1 MGKAQK
7 KSEAQEQ
14 AQEQV
19 LSSSYSLVLKNQAT
33 EFFDRF
39 WGDIDPQKL
48 LNFKNE
54 ALKVL
59 KKGSFTTIGIVSV
72 VAILLVGELWF
83 NGKVYANTKVGNV
96 SVGLQSFEQ
105 SRNLIQ
111 EEVQKFLKSPI
122 TFEYQGQKAEI
133 TPEEMGVSYNVDQAF
148 ATLPRYRFSESN
160 PLIIAL
166 SAAIPRKVEL
176 QFTYDRNKALRTLE
190 QKFGL
195 VELRAKNAT
204 IVLQDKD
211 FIVQPE
217 KAGKSMNEDRI
228 LESLR
233 TNFSH
238 LEANA
243 ITVTTVD
250 EKPRITAA
258 KLTEQKDALVEKIK
272 KPLTLRAGD
281 KTYKLTLSDHLN
293 AVELSEKPYLKV
305 KGTSIKL
312 PIQLDQKEVT
322 INENSPVEL
331 TSNLEVKINGGV
343 LDPVLHE
350 DFIKKIEVPTSPVSI
365 SKNDDGT
372 IKIEGKGEDGKTVPR
387 NRLMA
392 AIAIATNNGLTEVP
406 VPVVVE
412 KAPITISD
420 DLKELGIR
428 ELIATGHSSYYGSP
442 TNRMFNIAHGIQ
454 RFNGVIVQPGEEFS
468 FNTQLGDVDGA
479 HGYKLEHVIK
489 KNKVELEMGGGI
501 CQVSTTAYRAA
512 LLAGL
517 PITERRE
524 HTWKI
529 AYYGQTMGTGL
540 DATIYIGGQDM
551 KFVNDTPAAI
561 LIQSYVEDSNAYFKF
576 YGTSDGRKVAMEGP
590 IGGGLHW
597 KWYRTITKDG
607 KETKEAITS
616 DYHPIPAP
624 DPPKPKVVAQA
635 PGSTL

>member
-7 KSEAQEQ
+7 KPEALEQ
-14 AQEQV
+14 AQEQA
-19 LSSSYSLVLKNQAT
+19 LSSSYSIALKNQAT

-39 WGDIDPQKL
+39 WGDIDPEKLQNVKIEAQKM
-48 LNFKNE
+48 
-54 ALKVL
+54 L
-59 KKGSFTTIGIVSV
+59 KKGGLTTVGIVSA

-96 SVGLQSFEQ
+96 SVGLQNLETSK
-105 SRNLIQ
+105 NLIQ
-111 EEVQKFLKSPI
+111 EEVQKFLASPI
-122 TFEYQGQKAEI
+122 PFEYQGQKIEI
-133 TPEEMGVSYNVDQAF
+133 TPQELGVSYNVAQAF
-148 ATLPRYRFSESN
+148 STLPRYRFSESN
-160 PLIIAL
+160 PLMIAL

-195 VELRAKNAT
+195 SDLRAKNAT
-204 IVLQDKD
+204 IILQDKD
-211 FIVQPE
+211 FVVQPE
-217 KAGKSMNEDRI
+217 KAGKSMNEDRV
-228 LESLR
+228 LEGLR
-233 TNFSH
+233 TDFSH

-243 ITVTTVD
+243 IVITTID

-258 KLTEQKDALVEKIK
+258 KLTEQKDALVGKIK
-272 KPLTLRAGD
+272 KPLTLKAGD
-281 KTYKLTLSDHLN
+281 KEYKLTLSDHLS
-293 AVELSEKPYLKV
+293 AVELSEKPYLQI
-305 KGTSIKL
+305 KGTSIKF

-322 INENSPVEL
+322 ITENSPVEL
-331 TSNLEVKINGGV
+331 TSKLEVKINGGV

-350 DFIKKIEVPTSPVSI
+350 DFIKKIEIPTSAVDI
-365 SKNDDGT
+365 STNEDGSV
-372 IKIEGKGEDGKTVPR
+372 KIVGKGEDGKTVPR
-387 NRLMA
+387 NRLMS
-392 AIAIATNNGLTEVP
+392 AIAIAVNNGMTEVP

-428 ELIATGHSSYYGSP
+428 ELISTGHSSYYGSP
-442 TNRMFNIAHGIQ
+442 TNRMYNIAHGIE
-454 RFNGVIVQPGEEFS
+454 RFNGVIIKPGEEFS
-468 FNTQLGDVDGA
+468 FNDQLGPVDGA

-529 AYYGQTMGTGL
+529 NYYGQTMGHGL
-540 DATIYIGGQDM
+540 DATIYLGGQNM
-551 KFVNDTPAAI
+551 KFVNDTPSAI

-576 YGTSDGRKVAMEGP
+576 YGTNDGRTVAMEGP

-607 KETKEAITS
+607 VENKETITS
-616 DYHPIPAP
+616 DYHPIPPP

-635 PGSTL
+635 ASTL